1 MDLCAKGI
9 ARTHHRP
16 SSAPKAVVQ
25 CECAQNADGMT
36 WMIVLPLAVLA
47 LGLPL
52 AHRAIRPRPSQQ
64 AQRQRVVLDHRV
76 GLGYVKRG
84 THQ

>member
-1 MDLCAKGI
+1 
-9 ARTHHRP
+9 
-16 SSAPKAVVQ
+16 
-25 CECAQNADGMT
+25 MT